1 MPKKEVTYEVKFWRV
16 AVEMVIKGPLH
27 ATSPQ
32 NPQGVGYMMGRM
44 PSEAVLEARKAAGE
58 TITPVDKLTEE
69 VLEQVGATGPEAE
82 ELPQMAVFRRDEKG
96 VFLHDNFI
104 LGHIR
109 GCGDALSRSLNFWG
123 LQTFIN
129 KTLSVRPERIYLD
142 GEVKVERWP
151 THFDI
156 YRKGRVS
163 SFREAEFV
171 ESPTLHFNIFLLQDP
186 RWKASLLK
194 ALFDYGA
201 GHGIGGGRARGMGR
215 YSYTLTGWE
224 KATPEEVWGDAV
236 RPGVGD

>member
-1 MPKKEVTYEVKFWRV
+1 MPKREVTYEVKFWRV

-32 NPQGVGYMMGRM
+32 NPQGVGYMMDRM

-129 KTLSVRPERIYLD
+129 KTLSVRPERIYLE

-236 RPGVGD
+236 RPGVD